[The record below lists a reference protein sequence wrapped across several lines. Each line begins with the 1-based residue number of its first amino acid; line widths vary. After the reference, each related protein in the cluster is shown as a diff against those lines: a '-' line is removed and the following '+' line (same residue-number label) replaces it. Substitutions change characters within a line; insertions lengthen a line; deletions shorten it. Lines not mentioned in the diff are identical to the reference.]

1 MFSASLLCLLLAAT
15 PEPAAA
21 ALQIPFEKYTLPNN
35 GLEVILSE
43 DHALPIAAVNL
54 WYHAGPINEPSRR
67 TGFAHLFEHLM
78 FQGSGHVG
86 DDQHFK
92 LLESSGASLI
102 NGTTDFDRTNYF
114 ETVPANE
121 LELALWLESDRMGFL
136 LDSLNQQKLDN
147 QRQVVMNER
156 RQSIENAPYG
166 PSSEKLVQTLFTPD
180 HPYFGYVMGSM
191 DDLAAATLDDVRA
204 FYSQFYAPANAT
216 LVIAGDFDRAQ
227 VKKWVEHYFGTLARR
242 DAPPSHEVTTTPL
255 TTEKRVTVHEPV
267 SLPRVEMAWLSPAAY
282 RPEDADADILAII
295 LGDGDASRL
304 HRSLVYTSE
313 LAQEVSVRQ
322 ESQALVSIFTVTL
335 TGRAGGNMAQLEA
348 EAQKE
353 LERIRHVPPSARE
366 VERARNQIKTRLVS
380 QMQSLGGFG
389 GKADMLNRYNQYMH
403 DPGYLAADIAR
414 YDAVTPESVQ
424 LAAFNLLSPTARAVV
439 NTVPVR

>member
-1 MFSASLLCLLLAAT
+1 MFCLSLLCTLLSIAA
-15 PEPAAA
+15 EPAATSP
-21 ALQIPFEKYTLPNN
+21 LHIPFEKYVLSN

-43 DHALPIAAVNL
+43 DHALPIAAVNI
-54 WYHAGPINEPSRR
+54 WYHAGPINEPAKR

-92 LLESSGASLI
+92 MLEAAGASLI
-102 NGTTDFDRTNYF
+102 NGTTSYDRTNYF

-136 LDSLNQQKLDN
+136 LDSLNQKKLDN

-166 PSSEKLVQTLFTPD
+166 PSSERLVQTLFAPE

-204 FYSQFYAPANAT
+204 FYTQFYAPANAT
-216 LVIAGDFDRAQ
+216 LVIAGDFDADR
-227 VKKWVEHYFGTLARR
+227 VKALVAHYFGTLARR
-242 DAPPSHEVTTTPL
+242 DAPISQAIVTNPL
-255 TTEKRVTVHEPV
+255 TQEKRVSVPEAV
-267 SLPRVEMAWLSPAAY
+267 SWPRTEMAWLSPAAY
-282 RPEDADADILAII
+282 KPQDADADILATI
-295 LGDGDASRL
+295 LGDGDASRMH
-304 HRSLVYTSE
+304 HRLVYELE
-313 LAQEVSVRQ
+313 LAQDVSVDQ
-322 ESQALVSIFTVTL
+322 ESEALVSIFTVSL
-335 TGRAGGNMAQLEA
+335 TGRAGGSMQKLESEA
-348 EAQKE
+348 EKI
-353 LERIRHVPPSARE
+353 LETIRQVPPTERE
-366 VERARNQIKTRLVS
+366 VVRARNQLKTRLVS

-403 DPGYLAADIAR
+403 DPGYLATDLAR
-414 YDAVTPESVQ
+414 YDAVTPQSVQ
-424 LAAFNLLSPTARAVV
+424 LAAFNILSPTARAVV
-439 NTVPVR
+439 TTVPTK